1 MAILG
6 LMNAES
12 FASNRFQSH
21 RRQVFYYY
29 PNGAA
34 PLMGLLS
41 LMKDEACDDPVF
53 NWYEKRLSEN
63 WLLAANISTTVV
75 FYLAS
80 SIAVAAGKITAGTV
94 ATANFSMTAGTTYA
108 IKLASTTD
116 PTGVYRIGH
125 IVRFIATNTSATSEE
140 VIGRVIAVNGA
151 SDTPSNSIA
160 FTAVRATTTAIDYD
174 VSTHAGG
181 QVGVIGS
188 AFAEGIR
195 DESSGIYNTPINPSN
210 YTQIF
215 RKPFSI
221 TGTALKT
228 SAKFDEQ
235 GVFPDQS
242 KEASVD
248 FAREMEWAF
257 LFGEKQQTGGASTS
271 VTRFTGGILYFLRL
285 WEAGTTYLNTA
296 ATADTDDTK
305 RIITN
310 AAATVSLDQL
320 MTWAERIFRISNNK
334 SNEKLAFCGSGALL
348 TLNKLFLGKTELTS
362 PLPLTDTF
370 GMDVRALST
379 PFGTIYLKTHPL
391 MSQNSVLRY
400 NMLITDVPNLNY
412 RYVRG
417 RDMDLLTNR
426 QDNDEDAR
434 KDEWFGEC
442 GLEFN
447 LPESHTYI
455 QNLVTAIP

>member
-12 FASNRFQSH
+12 FSASRFQSH

-41 LMKDEACDDPVF
+41 LMKDEPVDDPTF

-63 WLLAANISTTVV
+63 WLLTAAISGSIVLYKSVV
-75 FYLAS
+75 TS
-80 SIAVAAGKITAGTV
+80 AGKITS
-94 ATANFSMTAGTTYA
+94 ATAATADLGLTSGTNYA
-108 IKLASTTD
+108 IKLAAD
-116 PTGVYRIGH
+116 PTNVYRIGH
-125 IVRFIATNTSATSEE
+125 IIRYVASAITTSNAEE

-151 SDTPSNSIA
+151 SDTPANVVA
-160 FTAVRATTTAIDYD
+160 FMEVRTTANNVQYSLAAN
-174 VSTHAGG
+174 VSS
-181 QVGVIGS
+181 QVTVIGS
-188 AFAEGIR
+188 AYAEGIR
-195 DESSGIYNTPINPSN
+195 DESSGIYNLPINPSN

-228 SAKFDEQ
+228 SSKFDEQ
-235 GVFPDQS
+235 GVYPDES

-257 LFGEKQQTGGASTS
+257 LFGEKNQIGSSTTS

-285 WEAGTTYLNTA
+285 WEAGSTYSNTA

-305 RIITN
+305 RIINNTGL
-310 AAATVSLDQL
+310 TVSLDL
-320 MTWAERIFRISNNK
+320 FMGWAERIFRISNNK

-348 TLNKLFLGKTELTS
+348 TLNKIFLGKTELTS
-362 PLPLTDTF
+362 PLPLKDTF
-370 GMDVRALST
+370 GMDVRALLT

-400 NMLITDVPNLNY
+400 NMLVTDVPNLMY
-412 RYVRG
+412 RYLRG

-442 GLEFN
+442 GLEVD
-447 LPESHTYI
+447 LPESHLYI
-455 QNLVTAIP
+455 QNLVTPVP

>member
-12 FASNRFQSH
+12 FAANRFQSH

-41 LMKDEACDDPVF
+41 LMKDEACDDPTY

-63 WLLAANISTTVV
+63 WLLAAAVSGNNV
-75 FYLAS
+75 FYSTGITLS
-80 SIAVAAGKITAGTV
+80 AGKITAAV
-94 ATANFSMTAGTTYA
+94 AAAANFGMTAGGTYA
-108 IKLASTTD
+108 IKLAAD
-116 PTGVYRIGH
+116 PSNVYRIGH
-125 IVRFIATNTSATSEE
+125 MIRFVAVNTSSTAEE
-140 VIGRVIAVNGA
+140 VIGRVVAINGA
-151 SDTPSNSIA
+151 SDTPANTIA
-160 FTAVRATTTAIDYD
+160 FTAVRATTTNIAY
-174 VSTHAGG
+174 STASHIGG
-181 QVGVIGS
+181 QVTVIGS

-195 DESSGIYNTPINPSN
+195 DESSGIYNLPINPSN

-228 SAKFDEQ
+228 SSKFDEQ
-235 GVFPDQS
+235 GVYPDES

-248 FAREMEWAF
+248 FTREVEWAF
-257 LFGEKQQTGGASTS
+257 LFGEKNQLGSSTTA
-271 VTRFTGGILYFLRL
+271 VTRFTGGILYFLRQ
-285 WEAGTTYLNTA
+285 WEAGSLYGNTA

-310 AAATVSLDQL
+310 SAATVSLDNF

-348 TLNKLFLGKTELTS
+348 TLNKIFLGKTELSS

-370 GMDVRALST
+370 GMDVRALLT

-412 RYVRG
+412 RYLRG

-442 GLEFN
+442 GLELN

-455 QNLVTAIP
+455 QNLVTPVP

>member
-12 FASNRFQSH
+12 FSTSRFQSH
-21 RRQVFYYY
+21 RREVFYYY

-41 LMKDEACDDPVF
+41 LMRDEACDDPVF

-75 FYLAS
+75 FYS
-80 SIAVAAGKITAGTV
+80 SVTIAAGKITAGVV
-94 ATANFSMTAGTTYA
+94 AAANFGMTAGSNYGL
-108 IKLASTTD
+108 KLASD
-116 PTGVYRIGH
+116 PTNVYRIGH
-125 IVRFIATNTSATSEE
+125 IVRFVATNTSAASEE
-140 VIGRVIAVNGA
+140 VIGRVVAINGA
-151 SDTPSNSIA
+151 SDTPANVIA
-160 FTAVRATTTAIDYD
+160 ITAVRATTTNIDYD
-174 VSTHAGG
+174 VTTHAGS
-181 QVGVIGS
+181 QASVIGS
-188 AFAEGIR
+188 AYAEGVR
-195 DESSGIYNTPINPSN
+195 DESSGIYNTPVNPSN

-215 RKPFSI
+215 RKPFTI

-235 GVFPDQS
+235 GVYPDQA

-257 LFGEKQQTGGASTS
+257 MFGEKQQTGSATTS
-271 VTRFTGGILYFLRL
+271 ITRFTGGILYFLRL
-285 WEAGTTYLNTA
+285 WEAGSTYGNTA

-310 AAATVSLDQL
+310 SAATVSLDQFL
-320 MTWAERIFRISNNK
+320 GWAERIFRISNNK
-334 SNEKLAFCGSGALL
+334 SNEKLAFCGSGALM

-362 PLPLTDTF
+362 PLPLKDTF
-370 GMDVRALST
+370 GMDVRALLT

-400 NMLITDVPNLNY
+400 NMLITDVPNLTY
-412 RYVRG
+412 RYLRG

-426 QDNDEDAR
+426 QDNDADHR
-434 KDEWFGEC
+434 KDEWLGEC

-455 QNLVTAIP
+455 QNLVTVVP